1 MSQQRINFNGRSFSA
16 IAQDHLLEWAGN
28 PNFPDYMRVVYVAY
42 GRHAANGHA
51 MLERG
56 ELAAFL
62 VRKNGTMPDYR
73 QVWAAMNKAVRLGY
87 LAEGSKS
94 ECLLVNHDHV
104 QGGVGNPDAP
114 CPRRH
119 KRQQL
124 NSQVAR
130 GDGGRFAESIGDED
144 RYSPESIGDET
155 GHSQVTIGDEGRYS
169 TLSPSFSSNHRSA
182 SSGTPHLSVVDGE
195 GA

>member
-62 VRKNGTMPDYR
+62 VRKNGTIPDRR
-73 QVWAAMNKAVRLGY
+73 QVWGAMDKAVRLGY

-94 ECLLVNHDHV
+94 ECLIVNQDHV
-104 QGGVGNPDAP
+104 QGGVGNPDAR
-114 CPRRH
+114 CPRTH
-119 KRQQL
+119 KTRRRDDATPR
-124 NSQVAR
+124 S
-130 GDGGRFAESIGDED
+130 GDGRFTESVGNEDRHSAESV
-144 RYSPESIGDET
+144 GDET
-155 GHSQVTIGDEGRYS
+155 GHSRVTVGDESRQFTLRPSISS
-169 TLSPSFSSNHRSA
+169 THRSA
-182 SSGTPHLSVVDGE
+182 SSGTPRLSVVNGE